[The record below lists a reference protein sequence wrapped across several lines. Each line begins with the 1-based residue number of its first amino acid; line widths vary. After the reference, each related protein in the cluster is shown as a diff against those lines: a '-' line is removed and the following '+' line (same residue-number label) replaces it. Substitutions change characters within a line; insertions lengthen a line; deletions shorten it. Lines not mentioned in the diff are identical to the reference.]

1 MTTLSRAIRRNLNP
15 TLLFPAI
22 VAGLVAGILALI
34 LQLSFAALIFGNE
47 LSRYLGQGIGL
58 ALVSG
63 FILALVVALT
73 SSFEV
78 SVASPQDSPAAV
90 LALLVASLL
99 LTLPENTNSGTVL
112 ATVIAALALT
122 TILTG
127 ALFIGLGQFRLGRL
141 VRYVPY
147 PVVGGFLAGTGWLLL
162 QGGIN
167 VMTGAQLTPE
177 WLFLLAQPSVLLRWL
192 PGVLLAVLLLVILRR
207 WRHALITPTILIGA
221 VLLFYAALFFLQMD
235 VPTARARS
243 WMLGPFPQGSLYNF
257 WTVQAF
263 QDAEWG
269 TLLRQADKIAVAV
282 LVGLIGLLF
291 NASGIELDA
300 QRDLDFN
307 RELKGTGLAN
317 LVAGIAGGIPG
328 YHLLGATT
336 LSAKLG
342 ARSRVTG
349 LTAAAAI
356 AFTLLFGAS
365 LLEYFPRPVLGGL
378 LVFLGLS
385 FLVDWLYD
393 AFFRLP
399 RGDYALIVLI
409 LGVIA
414 VFGFLPGVAV
424 GLTIAVLMFMVNYNR
439 QYAVLQ
445 EFSCATLRSNVERSL
460 TESAQIRKY
469 GEESYLLVL
478 NQVLF
483 FGTAQNV
490 LDRVQTRLTAQDLP
504 PLKELVLD
512 FRRVPGMDSS
522 AVASFLR
529 LQQITRLYGI
539 QMRLTQLTPAI
550 QQQLVRG
557 GFGGSQTAAIGFL
570 PSLDHGAEWCEN
582 EILARHPLPTTL
594 RTDPLLAQLSLVLRD
609 AFALA
614 RLLDYLEEI
623 EIAAGEYLVR
633 QGERADALYIIETG
647 KVSVEVDF
655 HEAEPLRLRTIGAG
669 NVIGEVGFYQR
680 GVRSANVRA
689 LELTTGYRIL
699 FDALERMEAQDPSL
713 AIALHK
719 WMASVMADRLAD
731 DVRLMESLKR

>member
-1 MTTLSRAIRRNLNP
+1 MTKLSLALRHNLNP
-15 TLLFPAI
+15 AVLFPAV
-22 VAGLVAGILALI
+22 VAGLVAGVLALI
-34 LQLSFAALIFGNE
+34 LQLSFAALIFNGD

-73 SSFEV
+73 SSFAV

-99 LTLPENTNSGTVL
+99 ITLPENTNSGIVF
-112 ATVIAALALT
+112 ATVIAALAVT
-122 TILTG
+122 TMLTG

-177 WLFLLAQPSVLLRWL
+177 WLFLLTQPTVVLRWL
-192 PGVLLAVLLLVILRR
+192 PGVLLAILLLVILRR
-207 WRHALITPTILIGA
+207 WRHALITPAILIGA
-221 VLLFYAALFFLQMD
+221 VLLFYGALYFLQTD
-235 VPTARARS
+235 VETARARS
-243 WMLGPFPQGSLYNF
+243 WMLGPFPQGSLYEF
-257 WTVQAF
+257 WTLRAF
-263 QDAEWG
+263 QDAAWE
-269 TLLRQADKIAVAV
+269 TLLRQSDKIAVAV
-282 LVGLIGLLF
+282 LVSLIGLLF

-317 LVAGIAGGIPG
+317 LLAGFAGGLPG

-356 AFTLLFGAS
+356 AFTLWFGAS

-385 FLVDWLYD
+385 FLVDWLFD

-424 GLTIAVLMFMVNYNR
+424 GLTIAVLIFLVNYSR
-439 QYAVLQ
+439 QYAVQ
-445 EFSCATLRSNVERSL
+445 QQFSCNSIRSNVERSPA
-460 TESAQIRKY
+460 ERAQIREF
-469 GEESYLLVL
+469 GQESFILTL

-490 LDRVQTRLTAQDLP
+490 LDRVQARLNERDLP
-504 PLKELVLD
+504 TLRELVLD
-512 FRRVPGMDSS
+512 FRRVSGMDSS

-529 LQQITRLYGI
+529 LQQIVNRNGI
-539 QMRLTQLTPAI
+539 QTRLTQVAPAI
-550 QQQLVRG
+550 QQQLTRG
-557 GFGGSQTAAIGFL
+557 AFGGNKNPAIGYL
-570 PSLDHGAEWCEN
+570 SSLDHGVEWCEN
-582 EILARHPLPTTL
+582 QILARHPLPPTP
-594 RTDPLLAQLSLVLRD
+594 REDPLLLQLSLVLRD
-609 AFALA
+609 GFALA
-614 RLLDYLEEI
+614 RLM
-623 EIAAGEYLVR
+623 EYLQEIQVAEGDFLMR
-633 QGERADALYIIETG
+633 QGERADALYFIETG
-647 KVSVEVDF
+647 MVSVEMDLSVT
-655 HEAEPLRLRTIGAG
+655 ESMRLRTFGGG
-669 NVIGEVGFYQR
+669 NIIGEIGFYQHGAR
-680 GVRSANVRA
+680 TANVRA
-689 LELTTGYRIL
+689 LQPTMVYRISY
-699 FDALERMEAQDPSL
+699 DALERMEKDDPTL
-713 AIALHK
+713 ALAVHK
-719 WMASVMADRLAD
+719 WVASVMADRLAD
-731 DVRLMESLKR
+731 NVHLIEALKS